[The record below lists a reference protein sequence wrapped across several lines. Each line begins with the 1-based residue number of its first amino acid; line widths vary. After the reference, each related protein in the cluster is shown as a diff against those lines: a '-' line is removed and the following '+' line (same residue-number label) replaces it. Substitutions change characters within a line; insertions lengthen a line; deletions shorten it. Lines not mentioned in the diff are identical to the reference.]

1 MGAKEHQAVSFHKS
15 LRHARLGCFLLVPL
29 VASCGS
35 GFGPLTSPDST
46 PVAPAQAD
54 NTQRPGDLTPLPAQV
69 ADPVVEIAAVKPLC
83 CEDLERNFSV
93 TVNGNPP
100 AAGFVCH
107 WDFGDNRTGEGC
119 AIPHRYIQA
128 DVYEVSVAVT
138 PLYGDPLTAT
148 VELDLSARPAA
159 NGSDGKSLTVDAGQD
174 VDAVP
179 GELVQLDGMI
189 VTDYDPLDVTVKWAQ
204 IGGPAVTIL
213 DDATA
218 HAWIELP
225 AELPAGPLQF
235 RLTATTNDLVVSD
248 TVAVT
253 VDPNAAALTPTEG
266 DNVVTFVPG
275 DATDAIQEM
284 IDSGLPTVVIPN
296 VGEPWIVR
304 PLFLRSDLH
313 LILEPGVVLE
323 AKPNEFHGEHDSLLS
338 GIEIENVFVEAYGAT
353 IRMNKADYAS
363 GAYERSEW
371 RHGVVLQG
379 ANKVEIA
386 GLTVEASGGD
396 GMYIGPTWDSRR
408 VLCSDVSIHDCVM
421 RNNYRNGM
429 AIVAADN
436 LLVEDCV
443 FSATSGM
450 APQAGLLV
458 EPGDRPDSL
467 LQVRVRNC
475 LATGNAGTG
484 FMTNLTKHSY
494 LSDPVDVIIEDCTV
508 KNSVQPGLRAVLE
521 QDIGATGRF
530 EFRRCHVDGV
540 RYEGAKMIWD
550 VSSPVAL
557 VWTQCTWKNI
567 AQDRGSWPIRFELTR
582 SNDNGQSGG
591 ITFDNCHLDNKHSD
605 TIMQLSVDGG
615 SEAPEVAGDIAVSG
629 IVPDELNSPRL
640 PNLTITDDNLSQ

>member
-1 MGAKEHQAVSFHKS
+1 MKEHQTVSRYTS
-15 LRHARLGCFLLVPL
+15 LRRMRLECFLLIPL

-35 GFGPLTSPDST
+35 GFAPLTSTDST
-46 PVAPAQAD
+46 APALAAQSGNAR
-54 NTQRPGDLTPLPAQV
+54 TPGGLTPLPAQV
-69 ADPVVEIAAVKPLC
+69 VDPVVEIAAVKPLC
-83 CEDLERNFSV
+83 CEDLERDFDV
-93 TVNGNPP
+93 TIDGHAPP
-100 AAGFVCH
+100 AGAVCR

-119 AIPHRYIQA
+119 TLPHRYIRA
-128 DVYEVSVAVT
+128 DVYEVSITVA
-138 PLYGDPLTAT
+138 LSYGDELTAT
-148 VELDLSARPAA
+148 VELDLSGRAPT
-159 NGSDGKSLTVDAGQD
+159 DGTGTKSLKVYAGQD
-174 VDAVP
+174 VDAQP
-179 GELVQLDGMI
+179 GDLVQLDGTV
-189 VTDYDPLDVTVKWAQ
+189 VTDYGPLDVAVTWTQ

-213 DDATA
+213 DAATA

-225 AELPAGPLQF
+225 ADLPAGPLQF
-235 RLTATTNDLVVSD
+235 RLTATTNDRAVSD
-248 TVAVT
+248 TITVSVNSDAVT
-253 VDPNAAALTPTEG
+253 PKPTQG

-313 LILEPGVVLE
+313 LILEPGVVLQ
-323 AKPNEFHGEHDSLLS
+323 AKANEFHGEHDSLLS
-338 GIEIENVFVEAYGAT
+338 GLEVENVFVEAYDAT
-353 IRMNKADYAS
+353 IRMNKTDYAS
-363 GAYERSEW
+363 DAYQGSEW

-379 ANKVEIA
+379 ANNVEIA

-408 VLCSDVSIHDCVM
+408 VLCSDVTIHDCVM
-421 RNNYRNGM
+421 NNNYRNGM

-443 FSATSGM
+443 FSATSGT

-467 LQVRVRNC
+467 RRVRVRNC

-508 KNSVQPGLRAVLE
+508 KNSVQPGLRAILE

-550 VSSPVAL
+550 ISSPVAL
-557 VWTQCTWKNI
+557 VWTQCTWKNV
-567 AQDRGSWPIRFELTR
+567 AQKSGSWPVRFELTR
-582 SNDNGQSGG
+582 SNENGQSGG
-591 ITFDNCHLDNKHSD
+591 IAFDDCRLENNHRD
-605 TIMQLSVDGG
+605 TIVQLSVDGG
-615 SEAPEVAGDIAVSG
+615 SDAPEVAGNISVSG
-629 IVPDELNSPRL
+629 TVPDELSSPRL
-640 PNLTITDDNLSQ
+640 PNLEITDDNPSP

>member
-1 MGAKEHQAVSFHKS
+1 MSFHKS

-35 GFGPLTSPDST
+35 GFGSLASTNST
-46 PVAPAQAD
+46 PTASGQTD
-54 NTQRPGDLTPLPAQV
+54 NTQTPGDQTPLPAQV
-69 ADPVVEIAAVKPLC
+69 SDPVVEIAAVTPPC
-83 CEDLERNFSV
+83 CDPLERDFEV
-93 TVNGNPP
+93 TIDGNAPP
-100 AAGFVCH
+100 AGAICQ
-107 WDFGDNRTGEGC
+107 WDFGDHQTGAGC
-119 AIPHRYIQA
+119 TVTHRYTHRNVY
-128 DVYEVSVAVT
+128 DVTVTVA
-138 PLYGDPLTAT
+138 LLDGEDLTSA
-148 VELDLSARPAA
+148 VELDLSSQAPTT
-159 NGSDGKSLTVDAGQD
+159 GSDGKTLNVDAGED
-174 VDAVP
+174 FDALPGLRVRLKGTVTTDMDPVD
-179 GELVQLDGMI
+179 LVLKWTQVRG
-189 VTDYDPLDVTVKWAQ
+189 PTVK
-204 IGGPAVTIL
+204 IL
-213 DDATA
+213 DDARAYT
-218 HAWIELP
+218 WVELP
-225 AELPAGPLQF
+225 EDMPAESLVFQ
-235 RLTATTNDLVVSD
+235 LTATADDVEASD
-248 TVAVT
+248 TVT
-253 VDPNAAALTPTEG
+253 VNVAPVEGTPTEG

-296 VGEPWIVR
+296 VGQPWIVR

-313 LILEPGVVLE
+313 LTLEPGVVLQ
-323 AKPNEFHGEHDSLLS
+323 AKANEFHGDYDSLLS
-338 GIEIENVFVEAYGAT
+338 GIEVENVFVEAYGAT

-363 GAYERSEW
+363 VRYEKSEW

-379 ANKVEIA
+379 VKNVEIA

-396 GMYIGPTWDSRR
+396 GMYIGPTLDSRR

-421 RNNYRNGM
+421 NNNYRNGM

-436 LLVEDCV
+436 LLVDDCV
-443 FSATSGM
+443 FSATSGT

-508 KNSVQPGLRAVLE
+508 KNSVQPGLRAILE

-557 VWTQCTWKNI
+557 VWTQCTWKNV
-567 AQDRGSWPIRFELTR
+567 AQDSGSWPVRFELTR
-582 SNDNGQSGG
+582 SNENGRSGG
-591 ITFDNCHLDNKHSD
+591 ITFVDCQVDNNHSD

-615 SEAPEVAGDIAVSG
+615 SDAPEVAGNISVSG
-629 IVPDELNSPRL
+629 TVPDELNSPRL
-640 PNLTITDDNLSQ
+640 PNLAITDDSLSP